1 MKKLGIEMEKDVQL
15 LKAIARTG
23 LMVEKLLPLLGI
35 SETRLRQ
42 HIASGYIEK
51 KGVHLLYGNA
61 TNIYMLSSKGKKK
74 VQSEFAINLYKSDL
88 SQLEHDYILL
98 RVYLYLQAG
107 EKESWQTESKL
118 QLDYPQ
124 SAKTS
129 DAMYINISGKR
140 IGVEI
145 ITDSY
150 TKDDIDRKIDFIRY
164 HCDDYIMLH
173 THRDIEYVV

>member
-1 MKKLGIEMEKDVQL
+1 MKKLGSEMEKDIQL

-23 LMVEKLLPLLGI
+23 LMVEKLLPFLGI

-61 TNIYMLSSKGKKK
+61 TNIYMLSAKGKKK

-98 RVYLYLQAG
+98 KVYLYLQVE

-118 QLDYPQ
+118 VIDYPQ
-124 SAKTS
+124 SPKTT
-129 DAMYINISGKR
+129 DGLYINSSGKS
-140 IGVEI
+140 IGVEV

-150 TKDDIDRKIDFIRY
+150 TKDDIDMKIDFIRY
-164 HCDDYIMLH
+164 QCDDCIMIH
-173 THRDIEYVV
+173 THRNIEYLV